1 MIWMAHDRFK
11 ADVMHR
17 SSDLLIPV
25 IEDGIRVLIYAGV
38 NDLMCNFIGNEVSR
52 TCLPS
57 APSVTLIVG
66 YLCDHTALGRQTRD
80 DLPSRL
86 LEFDRHPLHLLQQDR
101 GWVRQV
107 GRSRSRKHCVH
118 GHLRGWTHGEFL
130 HDLLFPSLLCKRGSD
145 RGWGCDMTG
154 PARSALGRAQ
164 HAGQVVEQRAF
175 GFGQVD
181 VHLSR

>member
-1 MIWMAHDRFK
+1 MWMAHDRFK

-52 TCLPS
+52 ICLPS

-66 YLCDHTALGRQTRD
+66 NLCDYAALGRQARD
-80 DLPSRL
+80 NLPSRL
-86 LEFDRHPLHLLQQDR
+86 LELDRHPLHLVQQDR

-107 GRSRSRKHCVH
+107 GRSRSRKHRVH
-118 GHLRGWTHGEFL
+118 GHLRGRTHGEYT
-130 HDLLFPSLLCKRGSD
+130 HDPLSLSLLRMRGSD
-145 RGWGCDMTG
+145 RGWMLRYD
-154 PARSALGRAQ
+154 RSRKTSPWLR
-164 HAGQVVEQRAF
+164 
-175 GFGQVD
+175 
-181 VHLSR
+181 